1 MFRRK
6 LVSVPEGFLSVV
18 ESQVS
23 LEVVLEAEAQSAG
36 RTHEGFLPGVDHSM
50 LQQPHLTLEGL
61 VALAALVR
69 PLLRVRPLVD
79 AQVAGGGEALPAGGA
94 GVRPGAGVDGLVLAE
109 ALLPG
114 EAFPADVAH
123 EGLDLGVR
131 HLVVPERAGGG
142 ERAVAGV
149 ALQRCF
155 LQPVRRLVDS
165 QLAQQS
171 ELPVA
176 LVAAQQ
182 LVGVVLLSL
191 PQLVSQLV
199 LLQGLGLVETFVAG
213 AAGERLDVTGHVF
226 PQLVLLVET
235 FVTEF
240 TKEPLLFVQLPPP
253 LPLQLLLLLF
263 TQSCTEQRQTPE
275 HSDAGQRRDQTCID
289 AQTVP
294 HLVSS

>member
-1 MFRRK
+1 MFGGN
-6 LVSVPEGFLSVV
+6 LFSVPEGFLSVV
-18 ESQVS
+18 EPQVS

-36 RTHEGFLPGVDHSM
+36 LTHEGFLPGVDHSM

-79 AQVAGGGEALPAGGA
+79 AQVAGGGEALPAGQA

-109 ALLPG
+109 TLLPG
-114 EAFPADVAH
+114 EALPADVAH

-131 HLVVPERAGGG
+131 HLVVPERTGGG
-142 ERAVAGV
+142 ECAG
-149 ALQRCF
+149 AGLAFQRRF
-155 LQPVRRLVDS
+155 LQSVGRLVDS
-165 QLAQQS
+165 ELAQQS

-182 LVGVVLLSL
+182 LLGVVLLSL

-199 LLQGLGLVETFVAG
+199 LLQGPGLVEAFVAG
-213 AAGERLDVTGHVF
+213 AAGERLDVTGHVL
-226 PQLVLLVET
+226 PQLVLLVEP
-235 FVTEF
+235 FVTELAE
-240 TKEPLLFVQLPPP
+240 EPLLLVQLPPP

-263 TQSCTEQRQTPE
+263 TQTCTKQRREVCELNTAQRSQLYSCTNVQ
-275 HSDAGQRRDQTCID
+275 HSQS
-289 AQTVP
+289 P
-294 HLVSS
+294 